1 MHNNYNLLLNCSML
15 PLFHIVSAV
24 LNGKLLLLELDL
36 RLRPEELDLRLEELD
51 LLELLDLRER
61 LDLLRR
67 ELLAWLRLEKRV
79 ERLERLLRLL
89 DRCLEL

>member
-1 MHNNYNLLLNCSML
+1 MHNNYNLLLNCSIL

-24 LNGKLLLLELDL
+24 LNGKLLLELDL
-36 RLRPEELDLRLEELD
+36 RLRLEELD

-89 DRCLEL
+89 DLCLEL

>member
-1 MHNNYNLLLNCSML
+1 MHNNYNLLLNCSIL

-24 LNGKLLLLELDL
+24 LNGKLLLELDL

-89 DRCLEL
+89 DLCLEL